1 MRRLRLC
8 LLVAALGALLLA
20 GGTQPLRAAAP
31 DSALFPRAR
40 PGGLG
45 GAVRMT
51 IAEAAAQEAARA
63 AAAAR
68 ARAASDSAAQAAR
81 QAEALSAASDR
92 AAAEAMAAVA
102 GGAGGVVISEA
113 AEAEMAAFRARQEA
127 EAARIAA
134 AREEARR
141 IAAERAEA
149 RASAAALAASD
160 TPVSP
165 LAVARSLVPRP
176 ASPLVRE
183 RFAALALRRAP
194 SPARSEAPST
204 TPTLARASGGG
215 VRGNLCGTPGLEGRV
230 LDRIRSRTQGCG
242 VTEPVSVTNV
252 QGIPLSLA
260 ATMDCDTARAFE
272 RWVRTEM
279 IPTVGR
285 TGGGIAQ
292 IRVIG
297 HYSCRTRN
305 SQRGARISE
314 HGRGRAIDVA
324 GYQLRDGETV
334 SVLDDYR
341 RGRHSRSLRRMYE
354 AACGIF
360 RTTLSPD
367 SDRFHQDH
375 FHFDLAQHRGGGT
388 YCR

>member
-1 MRRLRLC
+1 MRGLRLC
-8 LLVAALGALLLA
+8 LLVVALGALPLLC
-20 GGTQPLRAAAP
+20 GTRPLGAEAP
-31 DSALFPRAR
+31 DASLFPRAR

-51 IAEAAAQEAARA
+51 IAEAAAMEAARA
-63 AAAAR
+63 AAATR
-68 ARAASDSAAQAAR
+68 ARAASESAAQAAENA
-81 QAEALSAASDR
+81 QALSAASDR

-102 GGAGGVVISEA
+102 GGDGGVVISEA

-127 EAARIAA
+127 EAARVAA

-160 TPVSP
+160 TPISP
-165 LAVARSLVPRP
+165 MAVARSLFPRP
-176 ASPLVRE
+176 ASNVARE
-183 RFAALALRRAP
+183 RFAALALERAR
-194 SPARSEAPST
+194 SPARTEAPAT
-204 TPTLARASGGG
+204 TPTLARASGG

-242 VTEPVSVTNV
+242 VTEPVSITNV

-279 IPTVGR
+279 IPAVGR
-285 TGGGIAQ
+285 SGGGIAQ

-324 GYQLRDGETV
+324 GYQLRSGESV